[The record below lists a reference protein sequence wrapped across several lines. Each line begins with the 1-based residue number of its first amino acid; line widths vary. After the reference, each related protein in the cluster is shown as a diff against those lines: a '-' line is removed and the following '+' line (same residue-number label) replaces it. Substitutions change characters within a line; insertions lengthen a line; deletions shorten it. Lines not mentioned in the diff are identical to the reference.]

1 MSLFLF
7 PSFSLS
13 LSLSLGSVFVL
24 ILFRV
29 DSSGLF
35 GSSNVTEALGY
46 VLLSNMEMVEGAWR
60 ALDTRVTQG
69 VWNLLRN
76 VMGVELTGTPT
87 TKGLPLIDSP
97 TPIVLAMTLYLLCVV
112 AGLLSIKAFNLKPR
126 AQEPAPL
133 QALVLLHNLFCFG
146 LSLYMCVGVV
156 YQAILNRYVF
166 CPVALQYIRFLEQ
179 GFTGHFTE

>member
-1 MSLFLF
+1 L
-7 PSFSLS
+7 
-13 LSLSLGSVFVL
+13 VFVL
-24 ILFRV
+24 ILFPV

-35 GSSNVTEALGY
+35 GGFKVTEALGY
-46 VLLSNMEMVEGAWR
+46 VLFPNMEMVEGVWR

-112 AGLLSIKAFNLKPR
+112 AGLLWIKAFNLKPR

-133 QALVLLHNLFCFG
+133 QALVLLHNLFCFF

-166 CPVALQYIRFLEQ
+166 FSVALQYIHFLEQ
-179 GFTGHFTE
+179 GNTGHFTECWLVT